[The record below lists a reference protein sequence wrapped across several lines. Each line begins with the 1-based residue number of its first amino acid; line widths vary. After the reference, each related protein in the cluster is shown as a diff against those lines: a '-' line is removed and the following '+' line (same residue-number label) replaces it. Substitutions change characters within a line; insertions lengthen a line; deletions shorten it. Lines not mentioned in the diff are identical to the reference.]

1 MQIQE
6 IFKANRPKIIVGV
19 DNGYYGTKISIKDNS
34 IYLRSKYEKSNDILN
49 KDNTYLMHYNNTDYI
64 VGTGA
69 SINSIDYDKTADEM
83 YKIITYAGLSIL
95 SNFIGTDF
103 YLVGSYPLSIYNQN
117 KDHFAS
123 YLKGIGVFETR
134 LNGESKNFN
143 IIKTI
148 IFPQCVAHAYNQPK
162 LFQNQIRGILDFGGL
177 TINAVLLDNLN
188 LVPGTGFTENLGSI
202 ILENDIKKKLDS
214 KYGLNIKDYELPNI
228 IKNGLKING
237 VVLAGSYDII
247 KSTISEHMNKIKKAM
262 KSNGWNVESLDLFAT
277 GGSSLDYSSQLKS
290 TFPQLVI
297 SDDCVN
303 DGAKGLLAVG
313 NLIYGDDVNGK

>member
-1 MQIQE
+1 MQIQK
-6 IFKANRPKIIVGV
+6 IFKANKPKVIVGV
-19 DNGYYGTKISIKDNS
+19 DNGYYGTKISTKDKT

-64 VGTGA
+64 VGIGA
-69 SINSIDYDKTADEM
+69 ELSSIDYDKTADEM

-95 SNFIGTDF
+95 SDFVGVDF

-117 KDHFAS
+117 KDYFAS
-123 YLKGIGVFETR
+123 YLKGTGVFETR
-134 LNGESKNFN
+134 LNGESKKFN
-143 IIKTI
+143 IIKAIT
-148 IFPQCVAHAYNQPK
+148 FPQGVAQAYNQPK
-162 LFQNQIRGILDFGGL
+162 FFLNQIRGILDWGGL
-177 TINAVLLDNLN
+177 TLNACVLNDMNI
-188 LVPGTGFTENLGSI
+188 VPGTSFTENLGSI
-202 ILENDIKKKLDS
+202 ILENEIKKKLDT

-228 IKNGLKING
+228 IKNGLKVNG
-237 VVLAGSYDII
+237 VLMSCSCDII
-247 KSTISEHMNKIKKAM
+247 KSTISEHINKIKKAM
-262 KSNGWNVESLDLFAT
+262 KSNNWNIESLDLFAT

-290 TFPQLVI
+290 TFPQIVI

>member
-6 IFKANRPKIIVGV
+6 IFKSNRPKIIVGV
-19 DNGYYGTKISIKDNS
+19 DNGYYGTKISTKDKP

-69 SINSIDYDKTADEM
+69 ELSSIDYDKTANEM
-83 YKIITYAGLSIL
+83 YKIITYVGLSIL
-95 SNFIGTDF
+95 SDFVGADF

-123 YLKGIGVFETR
+123 YLKGTGAFETR

-148 IFPQCVAHAYNQPK
+148 IFPQGVAHAYNQPK

-177 TINAVLLDNLN
+177 TVNAVLLDNLN

-237 VVLAGSYDII
+237 VVLDGSYDII

-290 TFPQLVI
+290 TFPQIVI